1 MRQAIIFSTLI
12 FLLMAVAGITVAQE
26 DYRLDRRSQT
36 EPASQDATI
45 REPIELVDERSVEG
59 NDPTREVGIENPDG
73 SEVVNSEVAEDKA
86 ARAESK
92 GLNRVRPENTGKP
105 EDVGNVSG
113 KGKPPSTGK
122 PGSIGKPGSMGKP
135 EELGKPE
142 GGEGPEGR
150 GKLTSK
156 GKPVDVGKGESTR
169 RPIGATKAKGDS
181 QRTHDGRGQKKITLC
196 HKGKHTITVGAP
208 AKGAHLRHGDSLGDC
223 EI

>member
-1 MRQAIIFSTLI
+1 MRQAIIFLTLI
-12 FLLMAVAGITVAQE
+12 LLLMAVAGITVAQE
-26 DYRLDRRSQT
+26 DYSPDRRSQT

-45 REPIELVDERSVEG
+45 REPIESVDGRSAGG
-59 NDPTREVGIENPDG
+59 NEPTREDGIEIPDE

-92 GLNRVRPENTGKP
+92 GLNRVRPEDIGKP
-105 EDVGNVSG
+105 QHVDNVSG
-113 KGKPPSTGK
+113 KGKPPGTGK
-122 PGSIGKPGSMGKP
+122 PGSIGKP

-142 GGEGPEGR
+142 EGEGPEGR
-150 GKLTSK
+150 GKLRSK
-156 GKPVDVGKGESTR
+156 GKPVDVGKGESTH
-169 RPIGATKAKGDS
+169 RPIGATKAKGNS

-208 AKGAHLRHGDSLGDC
+208 AKYAHLRHGDSLGDC

>member
-1 MRQAIIFSTLI
+1 MRQAFIFSTLI

-26 DYRLDRRSQT
+26 DYRPDRRSQT
-36 EPASQDATI
+36 EPASQDAKI

-59 NDPTREVGIENPDG
+59 NEPTREDGIEIPDE

-92 GLNRVRPENTGKP
+92 GLNRVRPEDTGKP
-105 EDVGNVSG
+105 EHVGNVSG
-113 KGKPPSTGK
+113 KGKPPGTGKPTGK
-122 PGSIGKPGSMGKP
+122 PGSIAKP
-135 EELGKPE
+135 EKLGKPE

-156 GKPVDVGKGESTR
+156 GKPDDVGKGESTR
-169 RPIGATKAKGDS
+169 RPIGATKTKGNS

-196 HKGKHTITVGAP
+196 HKGKHTISVGAP
-208 AKGAHLRHGDSLGDC
+208 AKDAHLRHGDNLGDC
-223 EI
+223 AI

>member
-12 FLLMAVAGITVAQE
+12 LLLMAVAGITVAQE
-26 DYRLDRRSQT
+26 DYRPDRRSQT
-36 EPASQDATI
+36 EPTSQDATI

-59 NDPTREVGIENPDG
+59 NEPTREVGIENPDE

-105 EDVGNVSG
+105 EHVGNVSG
-113 KGKPPSTGK
+113 KGKPPGTGK
-122 PGSIGKPGSMGKP
+122 PGSIGKP

-142 GGEGPEGR
+142 EGEGPEGR
-150 GKLTSK
+150 GKLRSK

-169 RPIGATKAKGDS
+169 RPIGATKAKVNS

-208 AKGAHLRHGDSLGDC
+208 AKDAHLRHGDSLGDC

>member
-1 MRQAIIFSTLI
+1 MRQAVIFSTLI
-12 FLLMAVAGITVAQE
+12 LLLMAVAGITGAQE
-26 DYRLDRRSQT
+26 DYSPDRRSQT

-45 REPIELVDERSVEG
+45 REPIESVDERSVEE
-59 NDPTREVGIENPDG
+59 NEPTKEDGLENPDE

-86 ARAESK
+86 AKAESN
-92 GLNRVRPENTGKP
+92 GLNRVRPEDIGKP
-105 EDVGNVSG
+105 EHVGDVSG
-113 KGKPPSTGK
+113 KGKPSSTGK
-122 PGSIGKPGSMGKP
+122 PGSIGKP

-142 GGEGPEGR
+142 RGDGPEGR
-150 GKLTSK
+150 GKLRSK

-181 QRTHDGRGQKKITLC
+181 QRTDDGRGQKKITLC

-208 AKGAHLRHGDSLGDC
+208 AKGAHLHHGDNLGDC